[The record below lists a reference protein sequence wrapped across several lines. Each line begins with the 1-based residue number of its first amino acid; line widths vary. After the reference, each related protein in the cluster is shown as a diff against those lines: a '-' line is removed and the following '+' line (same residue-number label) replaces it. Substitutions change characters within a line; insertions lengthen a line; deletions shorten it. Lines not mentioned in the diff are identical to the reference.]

1 MLPRLTRR
9 VFVDLAIWMVA
20 FGLLVGLCFPPFAL
34 LLGVPSDLAFS
45 LVFMTSCI
53 AAGAIVGGASCYLT
67 RSVMLPKLSLL
78 ADRMTS
84 VNSRIQDAT
93 FSGDLPDCTSD
104 TCALPVDSEDLLGDC
119 ARTFNDLVESLA
131 RSFEAEHSLRTF
143 NNTLSRHL
151 EFDALCNEAL
161 DLLMQHTGACAGAV
175 VVDQSGELITVA
187 SHAFPDAVNLPANDH
202 VRETVRRGVQSLVT
216 LPEEMR
222 IDGIVAMLR
231 PSQVLVLP
239 IDHNEVAFGAVVLA
253 STEHFSPEVRRRT
266 ELLRQ
271 SLGLALNN
279 ARTHDQLQRIA
290 ALDPLTELY
299 NRRFG
304 EARLLEE
311 FERAQRDDASLAVL
325 MFDIDHFKAV
335 NDTYGHIA
343 GDKVLHRVARTIRRS
358 FRKGDVLIRYGG
370 EEFLAILP
378 GANEQD
384 ATEIAERLRR
394 SVKDLEIR
402 DKDSVIRITI
412 SLGVASSDQTSVE
425 LPAELVDCADQ
436 ALYKAKETGR
446 DRTIQY
452 TRVRRQAA

>member
-1 MLPRLTRR
+1 
-9 VFVDLAIWMVA
+9 
-20 FGLLVGLCFPPFAL
+20 
-34 LLGVPSDLAFS
+34 
-45 LVFMTSCI
+45 
-53 AAGAIVGGASCYLT
+53 
-67 RSVMLPKLSLL
+67 
-78 ADRMTS
+78 
-84 VNSRIQDAT
+84 
-93 FSGDLPDCTSD
+93 
-104 TCALPVDSEDLLGDC
+104 
-119 ARTFNDLVESLA
+119 
-131 RSFEAEHSLRTF
+131 
-143 NNTLSRHL
+143 
-151 EFDALCNEAL
+151 
-161 DLLMQHTGACAGAV
+161 
-175 VVDQSGELITVA
+175 
-187 SHAFPDAVNLPANDH
+187 
-202 VRETVRRGVQSLVT
+202 
-216 LPEEMR
+216 
-222 IDGIVAMLR
+222 
-231 PSQVLVLP
+231 
-239 IDHNEVAFGAVVLA
+239 
-253 STEHFSPEVRRRT
+253 
-266 ELLRQ
+266 
-271 SLGLALNN
+271 
-279 ARTHDQLQRIA
+279 
-290 ALDPLTELY
+290 
-299 NRRFG
+299 
-304 EARLLEE
+304 
-311 FERAQRDDASLAVL
+311 